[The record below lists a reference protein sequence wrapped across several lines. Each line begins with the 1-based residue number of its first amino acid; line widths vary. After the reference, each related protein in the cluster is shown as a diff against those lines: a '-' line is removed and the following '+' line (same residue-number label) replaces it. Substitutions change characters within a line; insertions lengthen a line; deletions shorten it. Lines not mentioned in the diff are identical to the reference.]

1 MIKHLII
8 TGDTHG
14 GPGTITRINNIAQ
27 NNPELKPEETG
38 IIILG
43 DCGLNFYLNKT
54 DKKYKKYINDTG
66 YQIYCVRGNH
76 EERPQNVQNI
86 YYTYDAEVNGY
97 LWKESEFPNINY
109 FADYGEYNICGRSIA
124 VIGGAYSVDKEWRL
138 QSGNKWFSG
147 EQLTTEERDN
157 AWNLFKGKEYDF
169 VFSHTCPLSWQPTD
183 LFLSFI
189 DQSKVDNSMEKWLEE
204 IKNKFSWKI
213 WLWGHYHKDRVE
225 RPHCEMLY
233 TGWQFLDDIYNRW
246 CGAQTYKQEWWLNKS
261 PNYYFQDNPWSKT
274 I

>member
-14 GPGTITRINNIAQ
+14 RPIERIHKIADIY
-27 NNPELKPEETG
+27 PDYAPEETAVV
-38 IIILG
+38 ILG
-43 DCGLNFYLNKT
+43 DAGINYFLTGFDYSQKRRL
-54 DKKYKKYINDTG
+54 NDTG

-76 EERPQNVQNI
+76 EERPQNVRDI
-86 YYTYDAEVNGY
+86 YYAYDAEVNGY
-97 LWKESEFPNINY
+97 LWKESYFPNINY

-147 EQLTTEERDN
+147 EQLTIEERNN
-157 AWNLFKGKEYDF
+157 AWDLFKGKEYDF

-189 DQSKVDNSMEKWLEE
+189 DQSKVDNSMEVWMDKLKDIFTWRHWL
-204 IKNKFSWKI
+204 F
-213 WLWGHYHKDRVE
+213 GHYHENRLE
-225 RPHCEMLY
+225 RPHVEMFFEY
-233 TGWQFLDDIYNRW
+233 TDDIEEIEKRW
-246 CGAQTYKQEWWLNKS
+246 QEYDARGAEAIAMFYKS
-261 PNYYFQDNPWSKT
+261 PNFNN
-274 I
+274 